1 MDCFILG
8 YKRGSIQQNLR
19 TRKMKKNIPTYIF
32 CQFTGGRYPYH
43 SLTFCG
49 INAQVPLF

>member
-19 TRKMKKNIPTYIF
+19 TRKMKKTYLHLF
-32 CQFTGGRYPYH
+32 FAN
-43 SLTFCG
+43 SLG
-49 INAQVPLF
+49 VVIHIILYLSVE